1 MKRVL
6 LVLTP
11 FTSSCMPSQC
21 QCVYDN
27 NTHRNNI
34 AAGRRHFVCVSFL
47 QTLHVTIYL
56 MYVCWLSVWLR
67 LALLTASLIT
77 SLTAPLTAS
86 RVRGA
91 IEVSP
96 TDPQSYVP
104 VVGGVACFFIQLSK
118 RLSSIFDVSQRISL
132 SACDSDVKHPL
143 NCVF

>member
-77 SLTAPLTAS
+77 SLTAS
-86 RVRGA
+86 RVRVA
-91 IEVSP
+91 IEGDHRPARLRGGDGVTSP
-96 TDPQSYVP
+96 SAGHVGDGPQTGGLGERLLMGAKERGGAGP
-104 VVGGVACFFIQLSK
+104 VGRHGGCRA
-118 RLSSIFDVSQRISL
+118 
-132 SACDSDVKHPL
+132 
-143 NCVF
+143 